1 MKTGSAHPNVYTSC
15 AAIKNDIKE
24 TEHQIDLANLRRQVK
39 RRNYN
44 FEQKQGQRQRLK
56 DAWRESTIDA
66 RSYMTAMGALNLRV
80 DAKTRE
86 RFRAQ
91 MGEANPENHRRRT
104 ISIVMEDVDEN
115 VRGLLNANR
124 HRHAARLGD
133 PTGRVRAPVAGAGA
147 IGQARGGRRGARSQR
162 GARRQRPTYE
172 VLPNGRLVCPTCNKN
187 YLPTTIARYCLS
199 QNIDT
204 CSYFLIF
211 QACL

>member
-86 RFRAQ
+86 RF
-91 MGEANPENHRRRT
+91 
-104 ISIVMEDVDEN
+104 
-115 VRGLLNANR
+115 
-124 HRHAARLGD
+124 
-133 PTGRVRAPVAGAGA
+133 
-147 IGQARGGRRGARSQR
+147 
-162 GARRQRPTYE
+162 
-172 VLPNGRLVCPTCNKN
+172 
-187 YLPTTIARYCLS
+187 
-199 QNIDT
+199 
-204 CSYFLIF
+204 
-211 QACL
+211 